1 MDQHPAQ
8 PEPGGLDIE
17 TLPSIDVPQ
26 SEWPGHSLLRRA
38 RINALGDG
46 IEWPD
51 ATYEQ
56 LPLLREISLVA
67 DDGVLYARLAR
78 QFNFDRFVDA
88 STDENGPAQPPGHA
102 PDRQRFY
109 TRVTDNGFHVVG
121 VFSAATIAGRRR
133 YFQWLTGA
141 WVEIGLSGFLYVRD
155 DLDTHFS
162 EVTGTQLDETQP
174 GATTTSMTDD
184 EEWTAESMQSQ
195 FVSEPTVEP
204 SPTVPVRSMF
214 EPVVEPPIEP
224 LTAATFPHIAPPDP
238 VSVADLLPPPVL
250 PPETVAPE
258 PPVAA
263 QPPTAAEP
271 EPVVAQNTQ
280 PAAEPPAPP
289 VSEPAAPPVAEPVAH
304 PAAEPV
310 APAVA
315 EPVAHPATEPV
326 SPPVS
331 RQEPVPT
338 AAQSAPSDPAVLS
351 VLSATAGIQRSIA
364 MALATVAHRTDVDL
378 VGAAT
383 IDHVARVAETF
394 DATNDYIRHCAAW
407 LHDVLERSDLTE
419 QDLLEAGIQSE
430 IVEIVSVLTRR
441 EGVEEAAWLSAIAA
455 NPDARAVKI
464 SAVNDNA
471 APWRLRRLDAA
482 TRSAFEKARAEILA
496 ALNNA

>member
-8 PEPGGLDIE
+8 PDPGGLDIE

-51 ATYEQ
+51 ARYEQ
-56 LPLLREISLVA
+56 LPQLREISLIA
-67 DDGVLYARLAR
+67 DDGILYARLAR
-78 QFNFDRFVDA
+78 QFNFDRFVDTA
-88 STDENGPAQPPGHA
+88 TDEYGPAQPPGHV

-155 DLDTHFS
+155 DIDTHFS

-174 GATTTSMTDD
+174 GATTTSMTGDD
-184 EEWTAESMQSQ
+184 VRTADTAQNQ
-195 FVSEPTVEP
+195 FVSEPTVEL
-204 SPTVPVRSMF
+204 SPTLPPRSMF

-224 LTAATFPHIAPPDP
+224 LTAATFPNIAPPTP
-238 VSVADLLPPPVL
+238 VNIADLLPPPAI
-250 PPETVAPE
+250 PPQQVAPQ

-263 QPPTAAEP
+263 EPEPAAAPVAPAAAEREPAAVPAAPVAAEP
-271 EPVVAQNTQ
+271 EPV
-280 PAAEPPAPP
+280 AA
-289 VSEPAAPPVAEPVAH
+289 
-304 PAAEPV
+304 PV
-310 APAVA
+310 AP
-315 EPVAHPATEPV
+315 P
-326 SPPVS
+326 
-331 RQEPVPT
+331 
-338 AAQSAPSDPAVLS
+338 SAPSDPTVIS
-351 VLSATAGIQRSIA
+351 VLKETAAIQRSIA
-364 MALATVAHRTDVDL
+364 MALATVAHRSDIDL
-378 VGAAT
+378 IGAPM

-394 DATNDYIRHCAAW
+394 DATADYVRHCVAW
-407 LHDVLERSDLTE
+407 LHDVLERSDVTE
-419 QDLLEAGIQSE
+419 QDLLEAGIQPE
-430 IVEIVSVLTRR
+430 IVDIVSLLTRR
-441 EGVEEAAWLSAIAA
+441 DGADRGAWLSAIAA

-482 TRSAFEKARAEILA
+482 TRSALESARAE
-496 ALNNA
+496 ALNLLNRP